1 MLVMRSSPFG
11 SRTRTLAL
19 LALSLMKES
28 YARELSRVLKASLY
42 GVQQA
47 LQGLER
53 EGVVVGRTV
62 GRTRL
67 IRLNPRYFALREL
80 EAYLR
85 RLAAPE
91 TELKGR
97 VASIRRRPRRTGKP
111 L

>member
-1 MLVMRSSPFG
+1 MLVTRSSPFG
-11 SRTRTLAL
+11 SRTRTLVL
-19 LALSLMKES
+19 LGLSLMKES

-47 LQGLER
+47 LRGLER
-53 EGVVVGRTV
+53 DGIVAGSEV

-67 IRLNPRYFALREL
+67 FRLDPRYFALPEL
-80 EAYLR
+80 RAYLR
-85 RLAAPE
+85 RLAVPE